1 MKQNFIKKEANFL
14 PLFFINYKFVIMK
27 KITFIIKLSLLV
39 LFTAY
44 SCSSDDSGSTPT
56 DNSSGGTQTNL
67 PSNFVVSVN
76 IQGQDSDNPNGDGS
90 GVFSLL
96 ATADNAVN
104 YGFKVDTSDE
114 VQNSTGNF
122 SYTVNSQGINQ
133 FPVTIYAYSS
143 TNERISKI
151 ENITIFVEDDG
162 SGNGGSGNNDT
173 LVWSDEFNGNGAINT
188 NNWTYE
194 IGGGGWGN
202 QEVQSYTN
210 SLNNV
215 YKENGILK
223 IKVIKESNNT
233 YTSGRI
239 ITKNKFDFKYGR
251 VDIRAKLPSL
261 AGTWP
266 ALWML
271 GANIDSVSWPNCGEI
286 DIMEQ
291 FEDKSY
297 VQATCHWD
305 NNNNNANYGLPI
317 DLSTP
322 TEFHIYS
329 LLWTE
334 GSIRVFLDDA
344 EYFVMSTN
352 NAMPFDANFFFI
364 FNVAMGGTNGGT
376 IDPSF
381 TTDAMEV
388 DYIRVYQ

>member
-1 MKQNFIKKEANFL
+1 M
-14 PLFFINYKFVIMK
+14 PLFFINFKFVIMK
-27 KITFIIKLSLLV
+27 KITFIFNLSVLV
-39 LFTAY
+39 LLTAY
-44 SCSSDDSGSTPT
+44 GCSSSDSEDTNNPNNNNNNT
-56 DNSSGGTQTNL
+56 VIPTNL
-67 PSNFVVSVN
+67 VVSLD
-76 IQGQDSDNPNGDGS
+76 IQGQDANNPNGDGS
-90 GVFSLL
+90 GVLNLS
-96 ATADNAVN
+96 ATATNAVR
-104 YGFKVDTSDE
+104 YGFKVGTADE
-114 VQNSTGNF
+114 VDSPSGNF
-122 SYTVNSQGINQ
+122 TYTVNTQGLNQ
-133 FPVTIYAYSS
+133 FPVTIYAYSTS
-143 TNERISKI
+143 DDSFSKI
-151 ENITIFVEDDG
+151 QNITIFVDEDN
-162 SGNGGSGNNDT
+162 NGGTGNNDT
-173 LVWSDEFNGNGAINT
+173 LVWSDEFDGNGTINT
-188 NNWTYE
+188 NKWTYE

-376 IDPSF
+376 IDPNF
-381 TTDAMEV
+381 TTDTMEV

>member
-1 MKQNFIKKEANFL
+1 M

-96 ATADNAVN
+96 ATADNVVN

-151 ENITIFVEDDG
+151 ENITIFVED
-162 SGNGGSGNNDT
+162 GGSGNNDV
-173 LVWSDEFNGNGAINT
+173 LVWSDEFNGSGAINT

>member
-1 MKQNFIKKEANFL
+1 M
-14 PLFFINYKFVIMK
+14 PLFFINFKFVIMK
-27 KITFIIKLSLLV
+27 KVTFIFNLSVLV
-39 LFTAY
+39 LLTAY
-44 SCSSDDSGSTPT
+44 GCSSSDSEDINTPNNNNNT
-56 DNSSGGTQTNL
+56 IIPTNL
-67 PSNFVVSVN
+67 VVSLD
-76 IQGQDSDNPNGDGS
+76 IQGQDENNPNGDGS
-90 GVFSLL
+90 GVFNML
-96 ATADNAVN
+96 ANANNAVR
-104 YGFKVDTSDE
+104 YGFKVGTADE
-114 VQNSTGNF
+114 VDSPSGNF
-122 SYTVNSQGINQ
+122 TYSVNSQGLNQ
-133 FPVTIYAYSS
+133 FPITIYAYSTS
-143 TNERISKI
+143 ENSISKI
-151 ENITIFVEDDG
+151 QNITIFVDEDN
-162 SGNGGSGNNDT
+162 NGGTGNNDT
-173 LVWSDEFNGNGAINT
+173 LVWSDEFDGNGTINT
-188 NNWTYE
+188 NKWTYE

-251 VDIRAKLPSL
+251 VDIRAKLPTI

-271 GANIDSVSWPNCGEI
+271 GANINSVSWPSCGEI

-297 VQATCHWD
+297 VQSTCHWQSSSTT
-305 NNNNNANYGLPI
+305 NYAPVSYGLPV
-317 DLSTP
+317 DLNTP

-329 LLWTE
+329 LIWSE
-334 GSIRVFLDDA
+334 GSIKTLLDGNQFYA
-344 EYFVMSTN
+344 MNTNST
-352 NAMPFDANFFFI
+352 MPFDASFFFI

-376 IDPSF
+376 IDPNF
-381 TTDAMEV
+381 TSDAMEV

>member
-1 MKQNFIKKEANFL
+1 
-14 PLFFINYKFVIMK
+14 MK
-27 KITFIIKLSLLV
+27 KVTFIFNLSVLV
-39 LFTAY
+39 LLTAY
-44 SCSSDDSGSTPT
+44 GCSSSDSEDINTPNNNNNT
-56 DNSSGGTQTNL
+56 IIPTNL
-67 PSNFVVSVN
+67 VVSLD
-76 IQGQDSDNPNGDGS
+76 IQGQDENNPNGDGS
-90 GVFSLL
+90 GVFNML
-96 ATADNAVN
+96 ANANNAVR
-104 YGFKVDTSDE
+104 YGFKVGTADE
-114 VQNSTGNF
+114 VDSPSGNF
-122 SYTVNSQGINQ
+122 TYTVNTQGLNQ
-133 FPVTIYAYSS
+133 FPVTIYAYSTS
-143 TNERISKI
+143 ENSISKI
-151 ENITIFVEDDG
+151 QNITIFVEAND
-162 SGNGGSGNNDT
+162 SGNGGSGNNDV
-173 LVWSDEFNGNGAINT
+173 LVWSDEFNGSGAINT

-251 VDIRAKLPSL
+251 VDIRAKLPTI

-271 GANIDSVSWPNCGEI
+271 GANINSVSWPSCGEI

-297 VQATCHWD
+297 VQSTCHWQSSSTT
-305 NNNNNANYGLPI
+305 NYAPVSYGLPV
-317 DLSTP
+317 DLNTP

-329 LLWTE
+329 LIWSE
-334 GSIRVFLDDA
+334 GSIKTLLDGNQFYA
-344 EYFVMSTN
+344 MNTNST
-352 NAMPFDANFFFI
+352 MPFDASFFFI

-376 IDPSF
+376 IDPNF
-381 TTDAMEV
+381 TSDAMEV